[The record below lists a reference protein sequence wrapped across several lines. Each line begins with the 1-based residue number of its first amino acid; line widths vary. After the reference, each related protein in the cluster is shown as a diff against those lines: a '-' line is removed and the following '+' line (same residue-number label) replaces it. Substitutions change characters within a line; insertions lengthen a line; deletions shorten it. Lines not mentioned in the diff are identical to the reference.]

1 MSLISRACL
10 TSPRATSGASRRS
23 VPARKSVVVGRRSS
37 LVQGQRAGTAL
48 VAPVRAASL
57 SGSGSSGDG
66 GASAWQVLGVAEGAD
81 SEQVRQAYNRKKLG
95 ASEAEIEKYEAAYN
109 TLLMQQLTMRMQGK
123 AGSGESLA
131 SDVRF
136 ADRMVLPAPLAK
148 RIPRLDR
155 ALTKRFFLINT
166 VCYCLFTLMMLQ
178 DARGQEPLM
187 LATGT
192 FFFRLFLK
200 LMGDQS
206 KGSGEP
212 MEEKKKTRA
221 AKLRARVPLHLWRA
235 RDWHHRINLRP
246 RAARP
251 NFRDHLA
258 ALGL

>member
-1 MSLISRACL
+1 
-10 TSPRATSGASRRS
+10 
-23 VPARKSVVVGRRSS
+23 
-37 LVQGQRAGTAL
+37 

-212 MEEKKKTRA
+212 MEEKKKRERQNFGRA
-221 AKLRARVPLHLWRA
+221 FLFIFGALAIGIIGSTFVPVQLGRTFGIILPLWVYSQQRVVVNVVSTSLMYVVGTF
-235 RDWHHRINLRP
+235 
-246 RAARP
+246 
-251 NFRDHLA
+251 FR
-258 ALGL
+258 